1 MKRSV
6 IAIYGPSSQGKS
18 ETVRETTNLL
28 LAAFPNHTLQA
39 INTGADITYIVD
51 INSIKIGIESQG
63 DPKSR
68 MFQSL
73 QTFVAQGCD
82 IIICSCRSRGATA
95 DAIEDLHRNHQYEI
109 IWSTNHRSWHK
120 NQTQLNQIAAS
131 EILELIKLIM
141 NGQL

>member
-1 MKRSV
+1 MNKSV
-6 IAIYGPSSQGKS
+6 ISIYGPSSQGKS
-18 ETVRETTNLL
+18 ETVRETANLL
-28 LAAFPNHTLQA
+28 LTAFPNHTLQA
-39 INTGADITYIVD
+39 INNGADITYIVD
-51 INSIKIGIESQG
+51 INGIKIGIESQG
-63 DPKSR
+63 DPNSR

-73 QTFVAQGCD
+73 QTFVTQGCD

-95 DAIEDLHRNHQYEI
+95 WAVEDLHRHHQYEI
-109 IWSTNHRSWHK
+109 IWSTNYRSWHK

>member
-6 IAIYGPSSQGKS
+6 IALYGPSSQGKS
-18 ETVRETTNLL
+18 ETVRETANLL
-28 LAAFPNHTLQA
+28 LATFPNHTLHA
-39 INTGADITYIVD
+39 INNGADITYIVD
-51 INSIKIGIESQG
+51 INGVIIGIESQG
-63 DPKSR
+63 DPNSR

-95 DAIEDLHRNHQYEI
+95 SAVEDLHRNHQYEI

-120 NQTQLNQIAAS
+120 NQMQLNQIAAS
-131 EILELIKLIM
+131 EILELIKIIM